1 MFILPPAPTHSHS
14 VLSQPSVLPM
24 CLAEVRSCP
33 ARGCLLPS
41 QELARGHP
49 HPTSKDEPRAE
60 AGSGTWSVS
69 ARGHPPDSFLGLRI
83 ESPSLGRT
91 RPLQVS
97 LPPFL
102 SPKLRGCAVGLGVQ
116 PGVGLAHWELSSQ
129 LHQDC
134 CSERLRAPARALCF
148 PVLPVP
154 GPQCPSRLPPAGDSE
169 AAFRWMQ
176 WSRARFPNS
185 L

>member
-1 MFILPPAPTHSHS
+1 MFILPPAPAHSHS
-14 VLSQPSVLPM
+14 VLSQPSVLPV

-49 HPTSKDEPRAE
+49 PSNLKGRASGRE

-69 ARGHPPDSFLGLRI
+69 ARGHPPDSFLGLRM

-97 LPPFL
+97 LLPFL

-134 CSERLRAPARALCF
+134 CSQRLRAPAQALLPGTPGARAA
-148 PVLPVP
+148 VP
-154 GPQCPSRLPPAGDSE
+154 FPPASC
-169 AAFRWMQ
+169 R
-176 WSRARFPNS
+176 RF
-185 L
+185 

>member
-1 MFILPPAPTHSHS
+1 MRSRVHPAPSSHPLPFRVEPAQCS
-14 VLSQPSVLPM
+14 PRVPGGSQVLP
-24 CLAEVRSCP
+24 CTRLFATIAGAGER
-33 ARGCLLPS
+33 PS
-41 QELARGHP
+41 SSDLKG
-49 HPTSKDEPRAE
+49 RASGRE

-69 ARGHPPDSFLGLRI
+69 ARGHPPDSFLGLRMEI
-83 ESPSLGRT
+83 PSLGRT

-176 WSRARFPNS
+176 WSCV
-185 L
+185 